1 MLEIEVTERG
11 LVPHFRVTRD
21 RKPVRLLVFMIQVGS
36 EEPLWVLAPVGMV
49 ATMTTGITDE
59 EHEATSQEL
68 QDLEKSADTE
78 LGHLTSEVLDVVY
91 GSAPQ
96 GLHQA
101 VPEGYPAPALRPGQ
115 RYLVFAAE
123 PFATGSAEFTA

>member
-21 RKPVRLLVFMIQVGS
+21 RKPARLLIFLIQEVGS
-36 EEPLWVLAPVGMV
+36 EEPLWALGPVGMV
-49 ATMTTGITDE
+49 ATQTTGFTMTE
-59 EHEATSQEL
+59 KHEATEQEL
-68 QDLEKSADTE
+68 HDFEKSANVK
-78 LGHLTSEVLDVVY
+78 LGHFTSEVLEVVY

-123 PFATGSAEFTA
+123 PFEM